1 MKQVLSI
8 LLKNQPDAL
17 VRLIGVVYRRGFAV
31 ESLSVTPAQ
40 EPTYACVQA
49 VINDCSATSNQLLHQ
64 VRKLVP
70 VVSADILSADT
81 ILPKTSLPF
90 PSRHLNTQSEIT
102 ISLPHLS

>member
-17 VRLIGVVYRRGFAV
+17 VRLIGVVYRRGYAV
-31 ESLSVTPAQ
+31 ESLSVTPSQ
-40 EPTYACVQA
+40 EATYACVQA
-49 VINDCSATSNQLLHQ
+49 VINDCSASTNQLLHQ

-70 VVSADILSADT
+70 VVSADILSADS

-90 PSRHLNTQSEIT
+90 SNRPLTTQSDIT
-102 ISLPHLS
+102 ISIPHLS

>member
-1 MKQVLSI
+1 VKQVLSI

-40 EPTYACVQA
+40 EPAYTCVQA
-49 VINDCSATSNQLLHQ
+49 VINDCSASTQLLHQ

-70 VVSADILSADT
+70 VVSADILSADAV
-81 ILPKTSLPF
+81 LPKTSLPF
-90 PSRHLNTQSEIT
+90 SSRHLTT
-102 ISLPHLS
+102 